1 MFAAKYDAFQS
12 RPVLKY
18 IWMELDSKME
28 QLEFDVEY
36 QGDPMNGIFKELNR
50 VSGDNPHAVGII
62 SIIPSDTTSPNYS
75 NIILNGW
82 KQHWFSFQPNPSIYF
97 DFKERKI
104 ILSGYSFQ
112 TYAGDKDYG
121 HLKSW
126 KIQGSNDA
134 FDWVDIDTKNDNFE
148 LNSSNAVKYWKVE
161 NKCAYRCIRIL
172 LTGPNHAGS
181 DILVLKHV
189 EFFGSIKQNQ

>member
-1 MFAAKYDAFQS
+1 
-12 RPVLKY
+12 
-18 IWMELDSKME
+18 MESDSKME
-28 QLEFDVEY
+28 LVEFDVEY
-36 QGDPMNGIFKELNR
+36 YGDPMDGIFKELNK
-50 VSGDNPHAVGII
+50 VSGANPHDSGII
-62 SIIPSDTTSPNYS
+62 SIIPSDTTCPNYS
-75 NIILNGW
+75 NIIINGW
-82 KQHWFSFQPNPSIYF
+82 KQHWFSFQPNPSVCF
-97 DFKERKI
+97 DFKDRKI

-126 KIQGSNDA
+126 KIQGSDDA
-134 FDWVDIDTKNDNFE
+134 LSWVDIDTKNENND
-148 LNSSNAVKYWKVE
+148 LNMSNAVRYWQIE
-161 NKCAYRCIRIL
+161 NKYAYRFIRIL